1 MAKKQDHQ
9 RIAVRVDQLED
20 QLALGVATKQITYIE
35 GPPGVGKTGIIKNF
49 AEENG
54 YEPLCFMVSECLPE
68 DFGGIVA
75 ADLAEGV
82 ARRLMP
88 DIVARMH
95 SEHARTGKPILAFFD
110 EINNGSQM
118 VFSSCMKLLHEGVA
132 AGFAVPE
139 GTVFVAAGNP
149 PETSSVAQE
158 LPAPL
163 YNRMANLQFDG
174 PTIAEFERYAMR
186 RGVHPAVMSFLNQ
199 NPQWLL
205 DNADFTGTGAQPTP
219 RSWEAV
225 SDVLNV
231 IDKAKGVD
239 KAQRSFTRVVAIAAR
254 VGDSA
259 ARMMEAT
266 LKHADQ
272 LESWANIRR
281 TPESAKATES
291 FVPAYMQVVAV
302 VPNVKDS
309 DDLRAALTY
318 VRRLPAEIKSFFIRS
333 LLDKDKA
340 MTSLLLDV
348 IQPDEMLEFG
358 ERASLAVGLKIKH
371 GG

>member
-1 MAKKQDHQ
+1 MSKNQEHQ
-9 RIAVRVDQLED
+9 RTSVRVDQLED

-35 GPPGVGKTGIIKNF
+35 GPPGVGKTAIIKNF
-49 AEENG
+49 AESNG
-54 YEPLCFMVSECLPE
+54 YLPLCFMVSECLPE

-75 ADLAEGV
+75 ADMANSV
-82 ARRLMP
+82 AKRLMP

-95 SEHARTGKPILAFFD
+95 EEHKVSGKPILAFFD
-110 EINNGSQM
+110 EINNGSQL

-132 AGFAVPE
+132 AGYAVPE
-139 GTVFVAAGNP
+139 GTVFIAAGNP
-149 PETSSVAQE
+149 PETSNVAQE

-163 YNRMANLQFDG
+163 YNRMSNLVFDG
-174 PTIAEFERYAMR
+174 PTISEFERYAMT

-199 NPQWLL
+199 NPKWLI

-231 IDKAKGVD
+231 IDKVQGVEKAK
-239 KAQRSFTRVVAIAAR
+239 RTFTRFVAIASR
-254 VGDSA
+254 VGDAA
-259 ARMMEAT
+259 ARMMEAS

-272 LESWANIRR
+272 LESWANIRANP
-281 TPESAKATES
+281 TTAKATEQ
-291 FVPAYMQVVAV
+291 FVPAYMQVVSI
-302 VPNVKDS
+302 VPNVKNA
-309 DDLRAALTY
+309 DDLRPALTY

-333 LLDKDKA
+333 LLDNKS

-348 IQPDEMLEFG
+348 INPDEMLEFG

-371 GG
+371 GA